1 MYIRAED
8 TDIAARVY
16 ARKQYSYPF
25 LCAPFFRHRGRAE
38 TICILSHSDG
48 KETIMIF
55 DAKAA
60 GNRIYQLRS
69 ARGVSAVKAALD
81 LGVSESTYRKIENG
95 ERGMSSSVLL
105 LICEYYGVTADYIL
119 TGRIPYSAAA
129 HELDG
134 VIDAL
139 AEIRQKLD
147 PAL

>member
-1 MYIRAED
+1 
-8 TDIAARVY
+8 
-16 ARKQYSYPF
+16 
-25 LCAPFFRHRGRAE
+25 
-38 TICILSHSDG
+38 
-48 KETIMIF
+48 MIF